1 MNRRQLLSTT
11 DAVASL
17 SLCAGIVA
25 GVPGCT
31 PAPAAEPIS
40 PGLAF
45 AIDQHRKVLADFT
58 ASCRLFSACEEA
70 AGKLKTPETT
80 AAMDAADE
88 AAQIDGE
95 RETTARLRL
104 MSEPVLSLADV
115 RAKADYLT
123 EQARVFDFPDEV
135 AALVVSLGARSA
147 QAAGPALPSDPMA
160 DIATAYTVA
169 NETLNASDIDD
180 ADAVEVSSVAHI
192 DPLRDRLLSSAP
204 TPTTMV
210 GALAAARLAERSID
224 QGDWHLA
231 EPLIVAL
238 RQFLEG
244 RA

>member
-1 MNRRQLLSTT
+1 MNRRQILTT
-11 DAVASL
+11 TGAVASL
-17 SLCAGIVA
+17 GLCAGIVA
-25 GVPGCT
+25 RAPGCT

-40 PGLAF
+40 AGLAF
-45 AIDQHRKVLADFT
+45 AIAQHRAALSEFT

-70 AGKLKTPETT
+70 AQKLETPETT
-80 AAMDAADE
+80 AAMDAADD

-95 RETTARLRL
+95 REAAARLRL
-104 MSEPVLSLADV
+104 MSEPTLSLADV
-115 RAKADYLT
+115 RAKASYLIET
-123 EQARVFDFPDEV
+123 AQVFDFPDEV
-135 AALVVSLGARSA
+135 AALVVSLGESAA
-147 QAAGPALPSDPMA
+147 QASNSDERFDPMA

-180 ADAVEVSSVAHI
+180 EEAVETFCAAHI
-192 DPLRDRLLSSAP
+192 DPLRDRLLEDTPAP
-204 TPTTMV
+204 TTTA
-210 GALAAARLAERSID
+210 GALAAARLAERSIG